1 MNKNDIMV
9 KNEETGLKRRMAFL
23 DSLIN
28 EHFKNNSFT
37 ERDIR
42 EEVDTFMFEG
52 HDTTAMAISWTLHL
66 IGLNAEIQDKCHQE
80 LDNIFGDND
89 NQRSIDMKDLRDMK
103 YLEACIKEALRLFPS
118 VPFVGRINEQEIS
131 VNDFI
136 VPKGVTCLV
145 FLYEVHRDQKYF
157 PEPELYKPE
166 RFLDNS
172 HMTRHPFAY
181 VPFSAGPRNCIGQKF
196 ALLEEKAMIATIL
209 RHFRIT
215 SLDYRD
221 KIKVA
226 PEMVMR
232 PKTPIKM
239 KFCPRNN

>member
-1 MNKNDIMV
+1 
-9 KNEETGLKRRMAFL
+9 
-23 DSLIN
+23 
-28 EHFKNNSFT
+28 
-37 ERDIR
+37 
-42 EEVDTFMFEG
+42 
-52 HDTTAMAISWTLHL
+52 MAISWTLHL
-66 IGLNAEIQDKCHQE
+66 IGLNAEVQEKCHQE
-80 LDNIFGDND
+80 LDHIFGDND

-118 VPFVGRINEQEIS
+118 VPFVGRTNEQQIS
-131 VNDFI
+131 VNGFT

-172 HMTRHPFAY
+172 HTNRHPFAY

-196 ALLEEKAMIATIL
+196 ALLEEKAMVATIL

-239 KFCPRNN
+239 TFCPRNK

>member
-89 NQRSIDMKDLRDMK
+89 NQRSIDITDLRDMK

-131 VNDFI
+131 VNGFI

-172 HMTRHPFAY
+172 
-181 VPFSAGPRNCIGQKF
+181 
-196 ALLEEKAMIATIL
+196 
-209 RHFRIT
+209 
-215 SLDYRD
+215 
-221 KIKVA
+221 
-226 PEMVMR
+226 
-232 PKTPIKM
+232 
-239 KFCPRNN
+239 